1 MELNVDGS
9 WDTEWMYICSL
20 RSMDISLQFLPGPS
34 DGADRHERTRSCVKH
49 GQDGVFGMECQHAT
63 PKLVVVTTIAF
74 EGGGGHC
81 TKTGTHTRGG
91 RRCEGYGSLRTITV
105 GIRTISWRV
114 DPRAG
119 RKGQDPKCRLDE
131 QKEGCYALSRARLL
145 AVASALTVAGQ
156 VVTFARLLACLLE

>member
-81 TKTGTHTRGG
+81 TKQELTQGVVGG
-91 RRCEGYGSLRTITV
+91 AKV
-105 GIRTISWRV
+105 M
-114 DPRAG
+114 DPS
-119 RKGQDPKCRLDE
+119 E
-131 QKEGCYALSRARLL
+131 QLPWG
-145 AVASALTVAGQ
+145 
-156 VVTFARLLACLLE
+156 LER